1 MLRVVYKPHFNDSPT
16 NPARCFYKEG
26 IIEINRSAFDLLTPY
41 QQKFVLQHEVGHYV
55 NQNRDEIEA
64 DRYALNQLALKEPN
78 SLYNYAKSVERIAKQ
93 PLRIQQAKID
103 VLKKA
108 AENGSEYARSLLLA
122 NADGSENKSRKYNLM
137 ILIIVITLV
146 IVLIWKMSK
155 K

>member
-1 MLRVVYKPHFNDSPT
+1 MLKVVYKPHFNDSPT

-26 IIEINRSAFDLLTPY
+26 IIEINSSAYDLLTPY
-41 QQKFVLQHEVGHYV
+41 QQKFVLQHEIGHFV
-55 NQNRDEIEA
+55 NQNRNEIEA

-122 NADGSENKSRKYNLM
+122 NADGSENKPSKNNLL
-137 ILIIVITLV
+137 ILIIVITLI
-146 IVLIWKMSK
+146 IVLLWKILK